1 MITIMV
7 EEDIVSPNVA
17 EIIALDPF
25 RMRPIF
31 TIRFTMPMNAY
42 NIPTL

>member
-1 MITIMV
+1 MTAIMV
-7 EEDIVSPNVA
+7 EEDIASPNVA
-17 EIIALDPF
+17 EIMALDPF

-31 TIRFTMPMNAY
+31 TIRFIMPMNAY